1 MPWSAPG
8 LALTLTVL
16 GGTYYFGVKQSDY
29 VLLLTGGALLG
40 AAAVD
45 IIVVVATSIYL
56 GVSFRRQSREQH
68 LAGHHL
74 KMITGQHALSG
85 KKLSRWL
92 PPLIEAST
100 SILAPEYL
108 DCEWKKNFDK
118 EREEWLVSEKR
129 CLLEEKYKLR
139 RRIIVKDVLGFSAVD
154 WVQEEPLSLAV
165 HPKPMSLKA
174 QSILRAR
181 FVGDELPDPTG
192 QPTGDRVDMR
202 QYSPGDPPRLLLWK
216 VYART
221 GKLMVRV
228 PEAAITSAPRTCAYL
243 VAGPDDE
250 MLATVARTIVEAN
263 LLGQGWWFGA
273 DGSEGNVDK
282 VEQALQLI
290 ARSGNPGVRTAHGL
304 AAFLSKAAAE
314 GFGSCLVMV
323 PPTDGD
329 WVERAA
335 TIISRSPLA
344 VTLLTVGSAA
354 LKSQEPK
361 WRRWVFYE
369 EKRKTD
375 PSELLARLN
384 SPMVTD
390 WLTFEP
396 DTNRLIPL
404 RGAPAGGQRS

>member
-40 AAAVD
+40 AAVVD
-45 IIVVVATSIYL
+45 IIIVIATSIYL
-56 GVSFRRQSREQH
+56 GVSFRRQSMQQH

-74 KMITGQHALSG
+74 KMVTGEHALSG

-129 CLLEEKYKLR
+129 CLLEEKFKLR

-181 FVGDELPDPTG
+181 FVGDELADPTG

-273 DGSEGNVDK
+273 DGSEGKVDK

-290 ARSGNPGVRTAHGL
+290 ARSGNPGVRTGHGL
-304 AAFLSKAAAE
+304 AAFLSNAAAE

-323 PPTDGD
+323 PPTEGD
-329 WVERAA
+329 WVEQTASV
-335 TIISRSPLA
+335 ISRSPLA

-354 LKSQEPK
+354 PKSQEPK